1 MMDERYRMT
10 ESYSGADRFG
20 NYRGYYTFEEKDLM
34 KKKLHEMKNRDR
46 RAYDEL
52 MYEFEGTN
60 KHSRGYSEHF
70 TREEAEMAVHRMEN
84 VDGTRGEH
92 WSFEQAEKFINA
104 YKLDIPYIE
113 YADFYYL
120 INMFYS
126 DYKRVFEKLGIN
138 NTEAYIKFA
147 DATINDPDAPE
158 GAIYTKYK
166 STH

>member
-1 MMDERYRMT
+1 
-10 ESYSGADRFG
+10 
-20 NYRGYYTFEEKDLM
+20 
-34 KKKLHEMKNRDR
+34 MKNRDR

>member
-1 MMDERYRMT
+1 MT
-10 ESYSGADRFG
+10 QYYIDDRLSIQFL
-20 NYRGYYTFEEKDLM
+20 TFL
-34 KKKLHEMKNRDR
+34 
-46 RAYDEL
+46 
-52 MYEFEGTN
+52 
-60 KHSRGYSEHF
+60 
-70 TREEAEMAVHRMEN
+70 
-84 VDGTRGEH
+84 
-92 WSFEQAEKFINA
+92 KFINA

-147 DATINDPDAPE
+147 DAAINDPDAPE